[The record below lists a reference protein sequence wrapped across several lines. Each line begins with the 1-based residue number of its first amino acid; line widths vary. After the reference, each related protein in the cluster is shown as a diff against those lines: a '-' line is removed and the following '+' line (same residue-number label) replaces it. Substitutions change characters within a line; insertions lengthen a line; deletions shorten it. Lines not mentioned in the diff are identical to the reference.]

1 MSGARCP
8 IYAGAVRVPDA
19 AELAAWAEKAR
30 AGDRFVYCEASA
42 LVQGDTAR
50 LAAELEQAG
59 LVVLAQTRR
68 AGGGFEFAATRT
80 RLRAATAIKAQP
92 AGQDPESEVILR
104 LLRQAARLK
113 LPCPSLKDLSRKLEG
128 VGIELTVGQVRH
140 RFDRLID
147 DGLIRS
153 TVYSDNGANVRV
165 VTIAATGESTRVPPQ
180 WAALQR
186 SAAHG

>member
-59 LVVLAQTRR
+59 LVVLAQSCTEAWHPGCSPRYR
-68 AGGGFEFAATRT
+68 SSRPEI
-80 RLRAATAIKAQP
+80 AIP
-92 AGQDPESEVILR
+92 
-104 LLRQAARLK
+104 
-113 LPCPSLKDLSRKLEG
+113 
-128 VGIELTVGQVRH
+128 T
-140 RFDRLID
+140 
-147 DGLIRS
+147 
-153 TVYSDNGANVRV
+153 
-165 VTIAATGESTRVPPQ
+165 
-180 WAALQR
+180 
-186 SAAHG
+186 